1 MMNGFSIAK
10 VQGYEIIDSRGNL
23 TVRARVTLESGIR
36 ATGDAP
42 SGASKGTREAV
53 ELRDKDGSVKGA
65 VDSINYY
72 ISPALMGL
80 DVREQGKIDRIMIE
94 LDGTENKSRLGAN
107 ATIATSIAVAK
118 TASIS
123 MGLEPFMYIGGA
135 RTHTLPVPLLNILNG
150 GLHAGNMLKIQEF
163 MIIPVKFDTLKEAL
177 IASTK
182 IYKTLKSLVTERYGK
197 IYTALGDEGG
207 ISPPLSVTEDALKLV
222 HEAIKRSGMEGRV
235 FMGMDA
241 AASDFYNPEK
251 GVYEIDNVTKSPD
264 EMIEFYVDI
273 ASRYPLLYLED
284 PFEENDFSRYSEL
297 QSRIKNVIVTGDDL
311 FTTNVRYLRKGI
323 EMKSARG
330 VIVKAN
336 QIGTLTETIQFFD
349 LAKDNSI
356 NTVVSHWRG
365 ETEESFIADLA
376 VGLNS
381 DFIKTGAP
389 SRGERTSKYNR
400 LLEIE
405 NEFGLEYLG
414 RRL

>member
-23 TVRARVTLESGIR
+23 TVRARVTLESVIR

-356 NTVVSHWRG
+356 KTVVSHRSG
-365 ETEESFIADLA
+365 ETEDSFIADLA

>member
-65 VDSINYY
+65 VDSIDYY

-356 NTVVSHWRG
+356 KTVVSHRSG
-365 ETEESFIADLA
+365 ETEDSFIADLA

>member
-1 MMNGFSIAK
+1 MMNGFSIAN

-163 MIIPVKFDTLKEAL
+163 MVIPVKFDTLKEAL

-251 GVYEIDNVTKSPD
+251 GVYEIDNTSKSPD

-356 NTVVSHWRG
+356 KTVVSHRSG
-365 ETEESFIADLA
+365 ETEDSFIADLA

>member
-356 NTVVSHWRG
+356 KTVVSHRSG
-365 ETEESFIADLA
+365 ETEDSFIADLA

>member
-23 TVRARVTLESGIR
+23 TVRAKVTLESGIR

-42 SGASKGTREAV
+42 SGASKGTREAI

-72 ISPALMGL
+72 ISPALTGL
-80 DVREQGKIDRIMIE
+80 DVREQGRIDKLMIE

-118 TASIS
+118 TASLS

-163 MIIPVKFDTLKEAL
+163 MIIPAKFDTFKEAL
-177 IASTK
+177 VASTK

-222 HEAIKRSGMEGRV
+222 YEAIKRSGMEGRV

-251 GVYEIDNVTKSPD
+251 GVYEIDNTAKSPD
-264 EMIEFYVDI
+264 EMIDFYADI

-284 PFEENDFSRYSEL
+284 PFEENDFGRYSEL
-297 QSRIKNVIVTGDDL
+297 QNRIKNVIITGDDI
-311 FTTNVRYLRKGI
+311 FTTNVKYLRKGI
-323 EMKSARG
+323 EMKSAKG

-336 QIGTLTETIQFFD
+336 QIGTLTETIEFFD
-349 LAKDNSI
+349 LARDNSI
-356 NTVVSHWRG
+356 KTVVSHRSG
-365 ETEESFIADLA
+365 ETEDSFIADLA

-405 NEFGLEYLG
+405 NEFGFEYLG